1 MSLDMTTIAICALAT
16 YRAAR
21 LIAIEEGP
29 FRLAQRLRN
38 IVDPDQKTWVGRGMA
53 CMWCLSF
60 WIGPAALYA
69 ARYDIGAIVVG
80 GLAISALV
88 GLLVQCGGLLASYA
102 ERLLRARR

>member
-1 MSLDMTTIAICALAT
+1 MRLDMTTIIICALAT

-38 IVDPDQKTWVGRGMA
+38 IADPDQKTWVGRGMA

-60 WIGPAALYA
+60 WIGPATVYA
-69 ARYDIGAIVVG
+69 VRYDVGVIVVG
-80 GLAISALV
+80 GLAVSALV
-88 GLLVQCGGLLASYA
+88 GLLVQCGGLVASYI
-102 ERLLRARR
+102 ERLLRRER